1 MGKFD
6 FFSYFFFV
14 AGIRSAALCDSPS
27 SDEAGASIVK
37 KVIQSPPIIIHSED
51 STSISQAAKH
61 DTDLIINKDLTACQ
75 NKEKF
80 LIGAFYDFGKKQVA
94 LMGTVRKNGFLLVKC
109 I

>member
-1 MGKFD
+1 MILLSQVSGALH
-6 FFSYFFFV
+6 YV
-14 AGIRSAALCDSPS
+14 IRLAQTRQARRLSKKS
-27 SDEAGASIVK
+27 SKAH
-37 KVIQSPPIIIHSED
+37 PPIIIHSED

-80 LIGAFYDFGKKQVA
+80 FIGAFYDFGKKQVA
-94 LMGTVRKNGFLLVKC
+94 LMGTVRNNGFLLVKC

>member
-1 MGKFD
+1 MILLSQVSGALH
-6 FFSYFFFV
+6 YV
-14 AGIRSAALCDSPS
+14 IRLAQTRQARRLSKKS
-27 SDEAGASIVK
+27 SKAH
-37 KVIQSPPIIIHSED
+37 PPIIIHSED

-61 DTDLIINKDLTACQ
+61 DTDLIIINKDLTACQ

-80 LIGAFYDFGKKQVA
+80 LIGAFYDFGKNQVA